1 MWREIGGFI
10 SINWLNILLVV
21 VGASAFFIYWVQE
34 RRKVS
39 EAASLIVMQVE
50 DLQKRIREIGSYI
63 SEGILNDTAFYES
76 QILFKTDYWNQ
87 YKHYFIRK
95 LDSFSFNTF
104 DEFYNCATE
113 IFEQQELMKNLQKN
127 FFFYTQQTLMQME
140 GNAIL
145 HALNSSIPN
154 SDDVNNAVEG
164 LVGVIP
170 EGMNGEQ
177 KQALENMLKQSNTTN
192 QNRNYEK
199 FWNLYNKEKQD
210 IIMAVNRGALDRY
223 TPMQIRISIEN
234 ALKKLNSISVIG
246 CEGYTKMKKI
256 AGRKI

>member
-1 MWREIGGFI
+1 MKGGQIDREGW
-10 SINWLNILLVV
+10 SVYL
-21 VGASAFFIYWVQE
+21 
-34 RRKVS
+34 K
-39 EAASLIVMQVE
+39 
-50 DLQKRIREIGSYI
+50 
-63 SEGILNDTAFYES
+63 
-76 QILFKTDYWNQ
+76 
-87 YKHYFIRK
+87 
-95 LDSFSFNTF
+95 
-104 DEFYNCATE
+104 
-113 IFEQQELMKNLQKN
+113 
-127 FFFYTQQTLMQME
+127 YT
-140 GNAIL
+140 
-145 HALNSSIPN
+145 PN

-164 LVGVIP
+164 LVAVIP

>member
-1 MWREIGGFI
+1 M
-10 SINWLNILLVV
+10 
-21 VGASAFFIYWVQE
+21 IYSRV
-34 RRKVS
+34 
-39 EAASLIVMQVE
+39 I
-50 DLQKRIREIGSYI
+50 
-63 SEGILNDTAFYES
+63 
-76 QILFKTDYWNQ
+76 
-87 YKHYFIRK
+87 YK
-95 LDSFSFNTF
+95 
-104 DEFYNCATE
+104 
-113 IFEQQELMKNLQKN
+113 
-127 FFFYTQQTLMQME
+127 
-140 GNAIL
+140 
-145 HALNSSIPN
+145 
-154 SDDVNNAVEG
+154 
-164 LVGVIP
+164 
-170 EGMNGEQ
+170 GMNGEQ

>member
-1 MWREIGGFI
+1 
-10 SINWLNILLVV
+10 
-21 VGASAFFIYWVQE
+21 
-34 RRKVS
+34 
-39 EAASLIVMQVE
+39 
-50 DLQKRIREIGSYI
+50 
-63 SEGILNDTAFYES
+63 
-76 QILFKTDYWNQ
+76 
-87 YKHYFIRK
+87 
-95 LDSFSFNTF
+95 
-104 DEFYNCATE
+104 
-113 IFEQQELMKNLQKN
+113 
-127 FFFYTQQTLMQME
+127 MQME

-164 LVGVIP
+164 LVAVIP

>member
-1 MWREIGGFI
+1 
-10 SINWLNILLVV
+10 
-21 VGASAFFIYWVQE
+21 
-34 RRKVS
+34 
-39 EAASLIVMQVE
+39 
-50 DLQKRIREIGSYI
+50 
-63 SEGILNDTAFYES
+63 
-76 QILFKTDYWNQ
+76 
-87 YKHYFIRK
+87 
-95 LDSFSFNTF
+95 
-104 DEFYNCATE
+104 
-113 IFEQQELMKNLQKN
+113 
-127 FFFYTQQTLMQME
+127 ME

-164 LVGVIP
+164 LVAVIP

>member
-1 MWREIGGFI
+1 
-10 SINWLNILLVV
+10 
-21 VGASAFFIYWVQE
+21 
-34 RRKVS
+34 
-39 EAASLIVMQVE
+39 
-50 DLQKRIREIGSYI
+50 
-63 SEGILNDTAFYES
+63 
-76 QILFKTDYWNQ
+76 
-87 YKHYFIRK
+87 
-95 LDSFSFNTF
+95 
-104 DEFYNCATE
+104 
-113 IFEQQELMKNLQKN
+113 MKNLQKN

-164 LVGVIP
+164 LVAVIP